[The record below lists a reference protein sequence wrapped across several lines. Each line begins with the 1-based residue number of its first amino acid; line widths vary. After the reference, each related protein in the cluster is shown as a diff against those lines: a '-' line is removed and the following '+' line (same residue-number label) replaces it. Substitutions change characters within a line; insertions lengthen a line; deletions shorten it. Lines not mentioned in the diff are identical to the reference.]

1 MKQKDVTALI
11 DGDLLIYKIAIGL
24 EEPIQ
29 WEDDLWTLHAD
40 ANLGKQKLDHEF
52 FSVGRRIN
60 ANKIAIALS
69 SPNNFRKKI
78 SDTYKSN
85 RKKTRKPIIYKPLLE
100 YAHEKYSCFSMD
112 NLEGDDVLGIMA
124 TAGEI
129 DGEVIVVSSDK
140 DMKTIPCNLLDPA
153 DGNSEIKIITK
164 KQADYN
170 FMLQTLTGDATD
182 GYKGLEGVGE
192 VTAKRILGE
201 PRSLKLMWKDV
212 VKAYEDKGFT
222 KKDALTQSRLAR
234 ILRIEDWNAEKKEP
248 ILWKP

>member
-1 MKQKDVTALI
+1 
-11 DGDLLIYKIAIGL
+11 
-24 EEPIQ
+24 
-29 WEDDLWTLHAD
+29 
-40 ANLGKQKLDHEF
+40 
-52 FSVGRRIN
+52 
-60 ANKIAIALS
+60 
-69 SPNNFRKKI
+69 
-78 SDTYKSN
+78 
-85 RKKTRKPIIYKPLLE
+85 
-100 YAHEKYSCFSMD
+100 MD